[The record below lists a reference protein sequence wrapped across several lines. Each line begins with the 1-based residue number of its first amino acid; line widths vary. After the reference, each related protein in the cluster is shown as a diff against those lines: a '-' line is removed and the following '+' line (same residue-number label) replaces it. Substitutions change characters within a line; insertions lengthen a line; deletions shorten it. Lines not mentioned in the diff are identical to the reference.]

1 MSRARRKGPGMQ
13 SSREAEQWREAK
25 AFIGNESVT
34 LGPYFSFIVRKSP
47 RRLLHLLSYYKFA
60 ARMIGPGK
68 RVLDVGCSEGFGT
81 ILLAEQAASA
91 LGVDL
96 DAEAIATANASVA
109 SETLRF
115 SVMDVLATDPGR
127 FDAVVTLDVIEHIFQ
142 EHEDAF
148 VARLASM
155 LDPRGIAVIGTPNV
169 TSDQYANEHSRR
181 GHVNLFSAER
191 LRALALV
198 HFQNVFLFS
207 ANDEVVHTGFAP
219 LAHYLLALCVGPREE
234 M

>member
-1 MSRARRKGPGMQ
+1 MPRARRKGPQMEP
-13 SSREAEQWREAK
+13 SREAEQWQKAK
-25 AFIGNESVT
+25 SFIGNEHVT

-47 RRLLHLLSYYKFA
+47 RRMLHLLSYYKFA
-60 ARMIGPGK
+60 AKMIGSGK

-81 ILLAEQAASA
+81 ILLAEAAASC

-96 DAEAIATANASVA
+96 DADAIAVANASVA
-109 SETLRF
+109 SDRLRF

-142 EHEDAF
+142 ENEDAF
-148 VARLASM
+148 VARLAGV
-155 LDPRGIAVIGTPNV
+155 LEPHGVAIIGTPSI

-191 LRALALV
+191 LAELGLR
-198 HFQNVFLFS
+198 HFHNVFSFS
-207 ANDEVVHTGFAP
+207 ANDEMVHTGFSP
-219 LAHYLLALCVGPREE
+219 LAHYLLLLCVGPRKPT
-234 M
+234 